1 MEIDKLLTVVFVS
14 STLVMSDI
22 DPASRRSGES
32 GDTPSVCQPVL
43 RLQ

>member
-1 MEIDKLLTVVFVS
+1 MKIGTLLTVVFLL

-32 GDTPSVCQPVL
+32 GDTPSVCQPIL
-43 RLQ
+43 RLE